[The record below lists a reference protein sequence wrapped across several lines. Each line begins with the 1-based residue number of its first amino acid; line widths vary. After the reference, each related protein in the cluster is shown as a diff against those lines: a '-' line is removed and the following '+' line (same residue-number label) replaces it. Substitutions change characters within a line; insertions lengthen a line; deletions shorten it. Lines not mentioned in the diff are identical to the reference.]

1 MLRSTKNKCKNS
13 NNFYRDLKHQAL
25 RDFLWEQVR
34 VLEILLI

>member
-1 MLRSTKNKCKNS
+1 MLRSPRISVKNR